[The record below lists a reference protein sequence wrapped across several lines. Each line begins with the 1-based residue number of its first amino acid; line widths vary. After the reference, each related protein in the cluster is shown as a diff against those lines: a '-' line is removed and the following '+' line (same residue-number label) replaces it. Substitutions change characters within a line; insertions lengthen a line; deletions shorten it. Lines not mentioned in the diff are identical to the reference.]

1 MATRKKRTRRTD
13 VNSKGT
19 WMGSGDRDGLDGD
32 VNGGG
37 ERYHLYLDDSPVS
50 AQGTH
55 WIDVVGKQRLET
67 DTDPAEIIRLLG
79 GGD

>member
-1 MATRKKRTRRTD
+1 MATWRKPKRRDTVDSGGTSTSDGYRDAVEEDRR
-13 VNSKGT
+13 
-19 WMGSGDRDGLDGD
+19 
-32 VNGGG
+32 GGA
-37 ERYHLYLDDSPVS
+37 ERYDLYLEDSPVS

-67 DTDPAEIIRLLG
+67 DADPAEIIRLLG

>member
-1 MATRKKRTRRTD
+1 MATRKKRKRRAD
-13 VNSKGT
+13 LDSNGT
-19 WMGSGDRDGLDGD
+19 WMGSGYREGLEGD
-32 VNGGG
+32 VDGGG
-37 ERYHLYLDDSPVS
+37 ERYNLYLDDSPVS

-55 WIDVVGKQRLET
+55 WIDDVGKQRLET

>member
-1 MATRKKRTRRTD
+1 MD
-13 VNSKGT
+13 EQYPD
-19 WMGSGDRDGLDGD
+19 GSTYDRS
-32 VNGGG
+32 GGG
-37 ERYHLYLDDSPVS
+37 ERYDIHLDESPVS

-55 WIDVVGKQRLET
+55 WIDDAGKQRLET